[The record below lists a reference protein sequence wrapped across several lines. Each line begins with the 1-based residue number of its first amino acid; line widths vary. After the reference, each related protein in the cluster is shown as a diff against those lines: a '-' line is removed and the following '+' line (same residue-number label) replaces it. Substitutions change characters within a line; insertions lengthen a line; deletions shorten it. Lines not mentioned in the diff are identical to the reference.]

1 MLKVSCIK
9 TDVPYQFPKFG
20 EIQFHLTSSR
30 DGRINIRHYF
40 RNIAEAGRV
49 APYVNL
55 SIGAQKDQKFNAY
68 AVIKE
73 ILKVIILQRLLS
85 TTLLKLI

>member
-1 MLKVSCIK
+1 MCHIN
-9 TDVPYQFPKFG
+9 FKFG
-20 EIQFHLTSSR
+20 GIQFHLTSSR
-30 DGRINIRHYF
+30 DGRIKVMHF
-40 RNIAEAGRV
+40 FHNIAEAGRV

>member
-1 MLKVSCIK
+1 M
-9 TDVPYQFPKFG
+9 
-20 EIQFHLTSSR
+20 
-30 DGRINIRHYF
+30 HYF

>member
-1 MLKVSCIK
+1 MH
-9 TDVPYQFPKFG
+9 F
-20 EIQFHLTSSR
+20 FH
-30 DGRINIRHYF
+30 
-40 RNIAEAGRV
+40 NIAEAGRV